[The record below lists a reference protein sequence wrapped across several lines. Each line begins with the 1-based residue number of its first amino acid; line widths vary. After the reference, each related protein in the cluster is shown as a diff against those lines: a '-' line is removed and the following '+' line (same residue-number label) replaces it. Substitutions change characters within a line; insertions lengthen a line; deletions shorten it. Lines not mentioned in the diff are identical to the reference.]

1 MIDEIK
7 EILRLITPDNYPIYA
22 QELFFL
28 IIKNNLALSEIEEI
42 QNYVKEYI

>member
-7 EILRLITPDNYPIYA
+7 ELINIITPENYSIYA
-22 QELFFL
+22 KELFFL

-42 QNYVKEYI
+42 RKYIEEYI